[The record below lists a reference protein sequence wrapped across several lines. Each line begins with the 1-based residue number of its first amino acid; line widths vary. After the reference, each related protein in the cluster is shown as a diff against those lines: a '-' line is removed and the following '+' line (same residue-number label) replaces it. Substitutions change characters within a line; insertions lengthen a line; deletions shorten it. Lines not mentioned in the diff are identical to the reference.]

1 MQFVGP
7 WFQRHQAELDA
18 QVARLGGA
26 TTAFRD
32 ALVTATMPKAAGAAA
47 GAAVAT
53 DPDPSEIFGTGMSL
67 LRQRGGGAVGGSA
80 SAAMA
85 SAGEGRK

>member
-7 WFQRHQAELDA
+7 WFRMHQAELDA

-32 ALVTATMPKAAGAAA
+32 AITTAALPNASAPNGPQVEAE
-47 GAAVAT
+47 V
-53 DPDPSEIFGTGMSL
+53 DPSEIFGMT
-67 LRQRGGGAVGGSA
+67 
-80 SAAMA
+80 
-85 SAGEGRK
+85 SAGGRKKAN